1 MLTLTEN
8 ASHVVKS
15 ITEQSTDTPTAGLR
29 ISTEG
34 AEPGEMGLAA
44 AEVPQPGDQVVEE
57 AGARIFIEDS
67 AATLLDDKTLD
78 AMVDESGAVQFA
90 VAPQG

>member
-15 ITEQSTDTPTAGLR
+15 ITEQSTEVETAGLR
-29 ISTEG
+29 ISTSG
-34 AEPGEMGLAA
+34 AEPGEMGLEA
-44 AEVPQPGDQVVEE
+44 AEGPLPGDQVVEE
-57 AGARIFIEDS
+57 AGARIFLEES

-78 AMVDESGAVQFA
+78 AMVDESGTVQFA

>member
-8 ASHVVKS
+8 ATHVVKS
-15 ITEQSTDTPTAGLR
+15 ITEQSTEAPTAGLR

-44 AEVPQPGDQVVEE
+44 AETPQPGDQVVEE
-57 AGARIFIEDS
+57 AGARIFLEES
-67 AATLLDDKTLD
+67 AAMLLDDKTLD

-90 VAPQG
+90 VAPQD